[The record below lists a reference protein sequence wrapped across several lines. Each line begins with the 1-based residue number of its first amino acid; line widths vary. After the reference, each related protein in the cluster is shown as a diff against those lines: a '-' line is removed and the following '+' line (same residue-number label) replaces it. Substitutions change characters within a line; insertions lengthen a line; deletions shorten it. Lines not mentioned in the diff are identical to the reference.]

1 MNCPADLEHNL
12 LQNVYGFQLV
22 TETVMK
28 QCSSDWPTSHSSF
41 QADVSEL
48 YSFFKKGEPFTTSSL

>member
-28 QCSSDWPTSHSSF
+28 QCSSD
-41 QADVSEL
+41 
-48 YSFFKKGEPFTTSSL
+48 